1 MRLQPK
7 PLETLKAAQ
16 KNQRSVV
23 SNPSSKAPNPLSTTQ
38 RCAKSPPSRP
48 PDRLKRDTDTQ
59 LPRTPQTFYLHNWK
73 SFVLEKTA
81 KLTFQR
87 SNLSL
92 ATPKAQHT
100 AQAWKER
107 WLQKLDLGP
116 TTGKKLQN
124 CHHLLSRRHQHQH
137 CPSPKSRANLVYN
150 KLSRFLFTLKG
161 FQHKIFYS
169 PSKAS
174 NTKSII
180 HPQRLPT
187 QSLLF
192 TLKGFQHKIFYSPS
206 KASNTKSFI
215 HPQKL
220 PTLLLCKTTL
230 NLPSS
235 PP

>member
-1 MRLQPK
+1 VRLQPK

-16 KNQRSVV
+16 KNQSSVV

-38 RCAKSPPSRP
+38 RCAESPPSRP

-73 SFVLEKTA
+73 SFVLEKPA

-87 SNLSL
+87 FNLSL

-137 CPSPKSRANLVYN
+137 CPSPKSRANLGCIQQTFKISIHPQRLPTQN
-150 KLSRFLFTLKG
+150 LLFTLKG
-161 FQHKIFYS
+161 FQHKVYYS

-187 QSLLF
+187 QNLLF
-192 TLKGFQHKIFYSPS
+192 TLKSFQHKVFYSPS
-206 KASNTKSFI
+206 KASNT
-215 HPQKL
+215 
-220 PTLLLCKTTL
+220 
-230 NLPSS
+230 SS
-235 PP
+235 M